1 MADDHIT
8 KNHYL
13 QENIGTQARIMSV
26 VSLAVKAAAQEFADI
41 KRAKLKVEFQ
51 RFMFSRTASL
61 KNWP

>member
-1 MADDHIT
+1 
-8 KNHYL
+8 
-13 QENIGTQARIMSV
+13 MSV